1 MIQALGLVLMAA
13 LAVPAWATAEL
24 TDGEAVAWLQR
35 VSDASRKLPYE
46 GIFVMQMGDRM
57 KTIQVENHV
66 EGASS
71 ISRLVVLDGQQS
83 EMRCYRNESVTLV
96 WDAKG
101 QRLERRL
108 GTRHFPDLL
117 PENTAP
123 LLDHYAV
130 RLAGLDRVAGQECRS
145 LELAPKDQ
153 YRWGYVLC
161 ADQLTGL
168 PLRAV
173 MVDGK
178 GHPLLQYT
186 FTSMRRGVSGKASL
200 EPLGTTPAD
209 DLRMVESGA
218 VEVRFLPPG
227 YAKSAAIKRK
237 LPKRA
242 GEVEHWVFSDGLSH
256 ISMFI
261 EPAPKN
267 LVSLKGQ
274 STRGMMNMLTRK
286 LGSYQVTVLGDAPW
300 PAVEA
305 VAKGLALR

>member
-1 MIQALGLVLMAA
+1 MIQALGLALLLA
-13 LAVPAWATAEL
+13 LAAPAAAE
-24 TDGEAVAWLQR
+24 TGDGEALAWLQR
-35 VSDASRKLPYE
+35 ISDAARKLPYE

-71 ISRLVVLDGQQS
+71 TSRLVVLDGQQR
-83 EMRCYRNESVTLV
+83 EIRCYRNEAVTLV
-96 WDAKG
+96 WDAQG
-101 QRLERRL
+101 QHLERRL

-117 PENTAP
+117 PARTERLA
-123 LLDHYAV
+123 DHYSV
-130 RLAGLDRVAGQECRS
+130 RLGGLDRVAGQECRT
-145 LELAPKDQ
+145 LELLPRDR

-161 ADQLTGL
+161 ADLPTGL

-173 MVDGK
+173 MIDDE
-178 GHPLLQYT
+178 GHPLVQYA
-186 FTSMRRGVSGKASL
+186 FTSVRRGLVGKAGP
-200 EPLGTTPAD
+200 EPLGAVPAD
-209 DLRMVESGA
+209 ELRMVGEGA

-227 YAKSAAIKRK
+227 YTRSAAVKRK

-256 ISMFI
+256 ISMFV

-267 LVSLKGQ
+267 LVNLKGQ
-274 STRGMMNMLTRK
+274 SSRGMMNMLTRK
-286 LGSYQVTVLGDAPW
+286 LGPYQVTVLGDAPW

-305 VAKGLALR
+305 VAMNLALR